1 MVTLSVN
8 NKRIENVKLAVFDKD
23 GTIIDL
29 YNYWSS
35 MIGLRAEKMCDYC
48 EISYDEH
55 KLNLMYSMGVDVKN
69 NRLRPEGPVGL
80 LPRCDVRLAAQD
92 YLKDVKKI
100 SDTVAENIFKDVDE
114 LSVRLLDKFI
124 KPIPGAIELL
134 ENLNRHNCKIAIAT
148 TDKTERAELA
158 VSFLNIE
165 HLFDMVVG
173 ADKVSVSK
181 PDPEMFNL
189 ICRELSCD
197 PADSVMVGDAKSD
210 VLMGINAQ
218 CKASIAVCTGL
229 TPENELSALT
239 DYLAGSIADI
249 SLV

>member
-8 NKRIENVKLAVFDKD
+8 NKKIDKIELAVFDKD

-35 MIGLRAEKMCDYC
+35 MIELRAEKLCDYC
-48 EISYDEH
+48 KISYDEH

-80 LPRCDVRLAAQD
+80 LPRCDVRGAAVD
-92 YLKDVKKI
+92 YLRPIQNVD
-100 SDTVAENIFKDVDE
+100 DTVAENLFKEVDR
-114 LSVRLLDKFI
+114 LSINLLDKFV

-134 ENLNRHNCKIAIAT
+134 ENLKRQNCKIAIAT
-148 TDKTERAELA
+148 TDKTERAKLA
-158 VSFLNIE
+158 ASFLKIN
-165 HLFDMVVG
+165 HLFDMIVG
-173 ADKVSVSK
+173 ADIVTASK

-197 PADSVMVGDAKSD
+197 PACSVMVGDAKTD
-210 VLMGINAQ
+210 VQMGINAQ
-218 CKASIAVCTGL
+218 CKAPIAVCTGL
-229 TPENELSALT
+229 TPKKELSALT
-239 DYLAGSIADI
+239 DYVTNSIAGI
-249 SLV
+249 SLM